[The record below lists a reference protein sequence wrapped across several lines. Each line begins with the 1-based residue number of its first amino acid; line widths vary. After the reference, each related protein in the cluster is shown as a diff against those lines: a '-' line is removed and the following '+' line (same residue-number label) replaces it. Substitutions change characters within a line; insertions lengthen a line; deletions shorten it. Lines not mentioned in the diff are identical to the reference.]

1 MTGRLTDFGPVRH
14 DEVATLGNDRVHSG
28 VLQDL
33 DDEVPLLLEVD
44 GDRLEVAL
52 VRPESS
58 QLKLEPSANKRARI
72 LGKVGTN
79 TSPPAQCPSYFLDI
93 LETLQLAPELTF
105 SWTRS

>member
-44 GDRLEVAL
+44 SDRLEVAL
-52 VRPESS
+52 VGPESS
-58 QLKLEPSANKRARI
+58 QLELEPSAKKRAQIR
-72 LGKVGTN
+72 GK
-79 TSPPAQCPSYFLDI
+79 
-93 LETLQLAPELTF
+93 LEPIHQHLLSAPT
-105 SWTRS
+105 